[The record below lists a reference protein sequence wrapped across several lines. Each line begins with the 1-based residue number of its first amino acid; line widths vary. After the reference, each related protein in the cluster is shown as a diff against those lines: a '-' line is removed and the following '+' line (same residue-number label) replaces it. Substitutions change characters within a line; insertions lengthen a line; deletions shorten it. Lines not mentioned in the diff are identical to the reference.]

1 MQFPSDLFV
10 QIVALKTRLTSS
22 IVASAP
28 IRFLRVISYHVF
40 YLDFC
45 WGGYKMSG
53 FGREL
58 GMQAMDLY
66 TQVKSVFVDLNM

>member
-1 MQFPSDLFV
+1 MGSFF
-10 QIVALKTRLTSS
+10 
-22 IVASAP
+22 
-28 IRFLRVISYHVF
+28 
-40 YLDFC
+40 
-45 WGGYKMSG
+45 GGYKMSG